1 MRNSGLTATVAA
13 AAILMAG
20 QSASAEHFTVGNGF
34 SPTHFFGKDL
44 TEPWMTCVEEG
55 TGKGI
60 TFDYYPSGQIAAAT
74 ATLDALNSGLLDIS
88 AVSIGYVT
96 NKLPLSGISMLPDMG
111 QTSKQMV
118 AAYRT
123 ALKEIPELAEE
134 LRANGIQ
141 PLVINL
147 FPPYQILARGEPIDT
162 ADKFEGK
169 LIRSAG
175 AANTLTLR
183 ELGAS
188 PVEMPAA
195 DIYIALERGTVDAAL
210 LGLSSI
216 KNYSLHEL
224 VKSISANGQFGS
236 FTTLLGMDRKKY
248 EALSEEFR
256 AVVDQCALKI
266 EAAVGDLMDGEH
278 QALLEEFAGMGI
290 TIYEYSDEEL
300 AKLSERMRGV
310 EEDFVTRL
318 EARGLP
324 AGRVMEGYK
333 KIVAE
338 TPTFAG
344 E

>member
-1 MRNSGLTATVAA
+1 
-13 AAILMAG
+13 
-20 QSASAEHFTVGNGF
+20 
-34 SPTHFFGKDL
+34 
-44 TEPWMTCVEEG
+44 
-55 TGKGI
+55 
-60 TFDYYPSGQIAAAT
+60 
-74 ATLDALNSGLLDIS
+74 
-88 AVSIGYVT
+88 
-96 NKLPLSGISMLPDMG
+96 
-111 QTSKQMV
+111 
-118 AAYRT
+118 
-123 ALKEIPELAEE
+123 
-134 LRANGIQ
+134 
-141 PLVINL
+141 
-147 FPPYQILARGEPIDT
+147 
-162 ADKFEGK
+162 
-169 LIRSAG
+169 
-175 AANTLTLR
+175 
-183 ELGAS
+183 
-188 PVEMPAA
+188 
-195 DIYIALERGTVDAAL
+195 VDAAL